1 MSVNK
6 IFILGNVGKIET
18 KSFEWGKVTTLSI
31 ATTDK
36 GYKSKDG
43 KEIPDKTEWHNVVL
57 TNSLA
62 EVAEKYVNKGDKLY
76 IEGKIRYRSYESNG
90 ETKYIT
96 EIIGQSME
104 MLTPKGK
111 QTEAAPLQQQTQAA
125 QTPPPSD
132 MFENQDDKDDL
143 PF

>member
-6 IFILGNVGKIET
+6 SILIGNVGKVET
-18 KSFEWGKVTTLSI
+18 KVFEWGKVTTLSL

-36 GYKSKDG
+36 GYKTKDG
-43 KEIPDKTEWHNVVL
+43 KDIPDKTEWHNVVL

-62 EVAEKYVNKGDKLY
+62 EVAEKYVSVGDKLY
-76 IEGKIRYRSYESNG
+76 IEGKIRYRGYDSNG
-90 ETKYIT
+90 ATKYIT

-104 MLTPKGK
+104 MLTPKVK
-111 QTEAAPLQQQTQAA
+111 QAEQAPPQQTQEV
-125 QTPPPSD
+125 QG
-132 MFENQDDKDDL
+132 EQDNDL